1 MPPWVPVAADLPG
14 DLLTMADDN
23 VIHEHHSL
31 RANQVGWT
39 HQIELRWA
47 ASLAASFRYYGLET
61 T

>member
-1 MPPWVPVAADLPG
+1 MPPWVSVAADFLG
-14 DLLTMADDN
+14 ALLTMGDN
-23 VIHEHHSL
+23 IIHEHHSL
-31 RANQVGWT
+31 RADQVGWT